1 MHTFFR
7 YTKPPEPSSG
17 PNPRQSMTNN
27 IHRTKATHVR
37 GHVIAASLI
46 GAASFLSCAAHAD
59 TAPAPVAQA
68 SAPPV
73 ATQPG
78 LAATDPSLPAKPQVF
93 ETAPTIQK
101 SILTTPAASDAAPAS
116 ARMAAASG
124 SSGAGAATS
133 ATDDKDNVPWAL
145 DIATRPG
152 LLNYAALIPLNG
164 LYFTLPTE
172 KEARIMLPGNSA
184 DAANQ
189 ARYVVQRYVT
199 DNIGSAAQIRAR
211 QLEAVT
217 NWVDQTSQQK
227 KLLPKDPWAAYEF
240 NREALSTLENFKA
253 KIDGQSEPTIK
264 QMTSQVQ
271 AAVSQLAPVMEATG
285 GYEQK
290 MLWYNVLVQ
299 LKDGINLYQSRV
311 AESDRSIQDVIAGF
325 ERDNPP
331 VARPQGDPPPSPN
344 VGDGPLARR
353 PVVAAKPSLTPDT
366 PRELAQPIAPKQD
379 SGSSSGGIVVVLGM
393 LAVAIGLFLK
403 LRKRVSNKGAKPE
416 NQS

>member
-1 MHTFFR
+1 
-7 YTKPPEPSSG
+7 
-17 PNPRQSMTNN
+17 MTNN
-27 IHRTKATHVR
+27 IHRTKSTHVR
-37 GHVIAASLI
+37 RRVIAASLI
-46 GAASFLSCAAHAD
+46 GAAGFLSLPAHAD
-59 TAPAPVAQA
+59 PASAPVA
-68 SAPPV
+68 PV
-73 ATQPG
+73 TAQTDIATADPA
-78 LAATDPSLPAKPQVF
+78 LAAKPQVF
-93 ETAPTIQK
+93 ETAPSIAK
-101 SILTTPAASDAAPAS
+101 SVLTTPAVSDASPAS
-116 ARMAAASG
+116 PPVAAASG
-124 SSGAGAATS
+124 VPVVGAASSGA
-133 ATDDKDNVPWAL
+133 DDKDSVPWAL

-189 ARYVVQRYVT
+189 ARFVVQRYVT

-211 QLEAVT
+211 QLEAIT

-240 NREALSTLENFKA
+240 NHEALTTLDNFKA

-271 AAVSQLAPVMEATG
+271 TAVGQLAPVMEATG

-311 AESDRSIQDVIAGF
+311 TESDRAIQDVIAGF

-353 PVVAAKPSLTPDT
+353 PATAAKPSLTPDA
-366 PRELAQPIAPKQD
+366 PRELAQPLAPKQD

-393 LAVAIGLFLK
+393 LAVAVGLFLK

-416 NQS
+416 NNS